1 MSSIPLLPR
10 ELGKR
15 LAHRRIHRARIRSA
29 FLAAAALS
37 ATLYC
42 LCWTWF
48 KPEQPL
54 SRVHFHPA
62 AHWISTQCNEQ
73 ATGCFRLDLD
83 LPGTVVNAY
92 ITIASNGGFEVT
104 ANGVVCSQS
113 FLWRPTRPFQNGL
126 SESGQ
131 RLYSKDIALAVNF
144 PREYQWSDHNNA
156 ALPVWMDLRPFLH
169 RGPNALCVEVEVRS
183 LCPAF
188 IVQGEIELASGDRIP
203 IRSDETWHAEPVPT
217 TIPQEAWTS
226 ADQSVRAWHSAR
238 LLNWSAPAWRTV
250 SADLYQI
257 AFRGERLRV
266 VPEADLSWF
275 RQTLMIGH
283 HPKEAFIRLVTDQ
296 PFQIFVN
303 GRRIQ
308 VPYEDSCQISTGP
321 WLIHDR
327 GRTTLAV
334 APERLDSDEVGT
346 LLPGRRYENP
356 RHGDPP
362 KSGLGLS
369 SETLNSSTHDYR
381 DGAEQQSTVSMPA
394 VKRRLPDDHFSI
406 EKPEPDVLPSITA
419 DRRTVAFVAYRIEAL
434 LHPGPNEIRIGVYDD
449 RPSLYGLSWAPLLAF
464 DGAVIDSAGHRQCFS
479 SNALTECAVANGF
492 QGSNRWMHAVSD
504 GLIQPALLPGL
515 TYLGWAA
522 WPQSPGVAA
531 GAGFPAFAVV
541 FLILNYRFPWWRRW
555 LSRMEPMI
563 CTVTVGLVAV
573 LFLHAAL
580 IERSEIIY
588 WRLSWMPLAAVTVAW
603 LLGLLVYFL
612 TRRRVQ
618 PAPGPSGPGGTA
630 SCNRW
635 CSAAFTG
642 ALALCFFLR
651 AWNIDYQPPEVDE
664 YASIQAALAIA
675 EKGVPEYASGAWYT
689 RSPLYHYLAGGVAR
703 LTNGGIYSLR
713 LLSVAFACATC
724 ALLGRWL
731 RELTGSHLLAFS
743 GMLLYAVHPY
753 LIYIGYMARF
763 YQQQQF
769 FELLCCY
776 LFIRGFVLGAT
787 MRIRYLTLACF
798 LAAALSQEIGLLHL
812 VPLGLC
818 YVLLARTTRW
828 PNDVRVL
835 VAGGCVLALL
845 AVDIAFSQIR
855 GLTSL
860 EGVSPRVEPTLGW
873 TFQTPSSF
881 FSLLI
886 GYSRLQLFLSAF
898 LLGGALLAL
907 QRKSRVLCCLYL
919 YLTVAMCIDN
929 LLITTPT
936 FRYLYS
942 LVPLWL
948 LLSVVGV
955 AEVMRMLLPRF
966 QAGLAR
972 TFLTGLILAMGMLS
986 WSPWRLLP
994 SYHLALIGDS
1004 TRALQFVA
1012 ANRRQGDRLA
1022 VTEPYPHAA
1031 LLETGSVD
1039 YDLGMPV
1046 LYDFVV
1052 RRDGLLI
1059 DRNGGAKV
1067 IGKTS
1072 ELQRAFAETTRLWIV
1087 VDREK
1092 MRSRGTDLAWEYPG
1106 TRAELYLRKN
1116 ARLVF
1121 RSYLWSVYLW
1131 DANAGHYLPFHEDPR
1146 SWAE

>member
-1 MSSIPLLPR
+1 MSLIPLLPR
-10 ELGKR
+10 EPGKH
-15 LAHRRIHRARIRSA
+15 LARHRIHRARIRSA
-29 FLAAAALS
+29 LLAAAALA

-48 KPEQPL
+48 KPEQTL
-54 SRVHFHPA
+54 TRFHFHPA
-62 AHWISTQCNEQ
+62 AGWISTQCDQQ
-73 ATGCFRLDLD
+73 ATGCFRLDLN

-104 ANGVVCSQS
+104 ANGVPCGQS

-126 SESGQ
+126 SETGQ
-131 RLYSKDIALAVNF
+131 RLYSKDIALAVNY
-144 PREYQWSDHNNA
+144 PREYQWSDHDNA
-156 ALPVWMDLRPFLH
+156 ALPVWIDLRPLL
-169 RGPNALCVEVEVRS
+169 RPGPNALCVEVEARS

-203 IRSDETWHAEPVPT
+203 IRSDETWRAEPVPT
-217 TIPQEAWTS
+217 TVPQEAWTS
-226 ADQSVRAWHSAR
+226 AMQSVRDWHSAR
-238 LLNWSAPAWRTV
+238 PLDWSTPAWRTV
-250 SADLYQI
+250 SASLYQMP
-257 AFRGERLRV
+257 FGGERLRLV
-266 VPEADLSWF
+266 SEENVTWF
-275 RQTLMIGH
+275 RQNLTIGH
-283 HPKEAFIRLVTDQ
+283 RPKEAFIRLATDQ

-308 VPYEDSCQISTGP
+308 VPNEDGPQMSSGP
-321 WLIHDR
+321 WFVRDR
-327 GRTTLAV
+327 GRTALNA

-356 RHGDPP
+356 RHGNP
-362 KSGLGLS
+362 S
-369 SETLNSSTHDYR
+369 TNAFRLNRDMPNGSTNDYR
-381 DGAEQQSTVSMPA
+381 DGVEQQSSASIPA
-394 VKRRLPDDHFSI
+394 MKGRLPDDNFSI
-406 EKPEPDVLPSITA
+406 EKPNPEAPPPLTS
-419 DRRTVAFVAYRIEAL
+419 DRRAVAFVAYRIEEL
-434 LHPGPNEIRIGVYDD
+434 LQPGPNEIRIGVYGD
-449 RPSLYGLSWAPLLAF
+449 RPSIYGLSWTPLLAF
-464 DGAVIDSAGHRQCFS
+464 DGAIIDSRGRRQSFRS
-479 SNALTECAVANGF
+479 DAFTECAVANRL
-492 QGSNRWMHAVSD
+492 QGSSRWTRAVSD
-504 GLIQPALLPGL
+504 GMIRPALLPGL

-522 WPQSPGVAA
+522 WPRSPGVAA
-531 GAGFPAFAVV
+531 GVGFAVFAAV
-541 FLILNYRFPWWRRW
+541 LLILNYRVPRWRRR

-563 CTVTVGLVAV
+563 CAVVVSLGAV
-573 LFLHAAL
+573 LLLRTAL

-588 WRLSWMPLAAVTVAW
+588 WRLPWMPLAAVAVAW
-603 LLGLLVYFL
+603 LLGSLVHFL
-612 TRRRVQ
+612 TRKRV
-618 PAPGPSGPGGTA
+618 PMAPGVGELGRTTLSNQWCPIAFGGV
-630 SCNRW
+630 
-635 CSAAFTG
+635 
-642 ALALCFFLR
+642 LALCFFLR

-675 EKGVPEYASGAWYT
+675 EKGVPEYGSGAWYT
-689 RSPLYHYLAGGVAR
+689 RSPLYHYLAGGVLR
-703 LTNGGIYSLR
+703 LTNGGLYSLR

-731 RELTGSHLLAFS
+731 RELTGSHLLGLS
-743 GMLLYAVHPY
+743 GMILYAVHPY

-769 FELLCCY
+769 FELFYCY
-776 LFIRGFVLGAT
+776 LFVRGFVLGAS
-787 MRIRYLTLACF
+787 MRTRYLMVVSF

-818 YVLLARTTRW
+818 YLFFARTARW

-835 VAGGCVLALL
+835 VAGGCMLAVM

-855 GLTSL
+855 SLTSL
-860 EGVSPRVEPTLGW
+860 DGLSPRLEPTLGW
-873 TFQTPSSF
+873 SFQTPSNF

-886 GYSRLQLFLSAF
+886 GYSRLHLFLSVF
-898 LLGGALLAL
+898 LLGGAVLAL
-907 QRKSRVLCCLYL
+907 RRKATVLFCLYL
-919 YLTVAMCIDN
+919 YLAIAICTDN
-929 LLITTPT
+929 FLITTPT

-955 AEVMRMLLPRF
+955 AEVMRVLLPRF
-966 QAGLAR
+966 QANLVRAL
-972 TFLTGLILAMGMLS
+972 LTGLVLAVGMLS
-986 WSPWRLLP
+986 WSPWRILP

-1012 ANRRQGDRLA
+1012 ANRRPGDRLA

-1039 YDLGMPV
+1039 YDLGMPI

-1059 DRNGGAKV
+1059 DRNGGAEV

-1072 ELQRAFAETTRLWIV
+1072 ELQRAFAENNRLWIV

-1116 ARLVF
+1116 AQLVF

-1131 DANAGHYLPFHEDPR
+1131 DVNAGHYLPFRENAR
-1146 SWAE
+1146 NWAE